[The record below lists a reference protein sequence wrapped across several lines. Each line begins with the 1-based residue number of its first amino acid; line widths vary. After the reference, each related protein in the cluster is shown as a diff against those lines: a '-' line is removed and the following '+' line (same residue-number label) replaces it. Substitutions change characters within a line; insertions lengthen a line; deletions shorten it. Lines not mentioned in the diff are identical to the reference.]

1 MKATTGLRSAIVAAL
16 FVFLV
21 AGLFI
26 SKSVHASAIAELNR
40 ENMAVHESASHAEL
54 KGLEQYV
61 DSLIERGM
69 AQHTIPGVT
78 ISIVKNDEIALLKG
92 YGLSD
97 VSSQKKVNP
106 HATLFRIGS
115 ITKTMT
121 AIAVMQLV
129 EQGKLALDVDVN
141 DYLSEFKIPNTFEGP
156 ITIAALLSHRS
167 GFEEADAG
175 NLLSGQ
181 PEEVLSTSQYL
192 ATYMPSR
199 IWPVGYNMS
208 YSNYGFG
215 LLGYLV
221 ELKSGLDLATYM
233 EQNIFSP
240 LGMQNTTLREPLGS
254 ELTSMQSALQAHLA
268 TGYFKGAAGRNL
280 AKPFEFIGHIGG
292 AGAVSATAENMALY
306 MRSLMRGRSGLI
318 SSHTDSK
325 MKQRLYDDRALATG
339 VVHGMFEGSI
349 RGYKYYHHSG
359 ATLTFSANMVIFP
372 EIQLGIF
379 IASNMVGGA
388 AQLADFLPKAILHKY
403 YKDLPMQLNEPPQ
416 LGAYNQFMT
425 VPVVKRKL
433 EEYTGSWLSTR
444 RSYTQLEKVSALDS
458 SVIIS
463 LDTQGRLIMR
473 RLGSNAKFALKRLKE
488 NVFQAQSDQGSIFY
502 FYPDS
507 KGQIARFSAS
517 MWSGDYEKVSLPQ
530 SPFFFYFVLVLA
542 SLLSLS
548 TLLLAS
554 IRRSRVK
561 SHNLFEKVTSI
572 VAGMLLLAV
581 TGFIFMNS
589 GLVLDEYNFLLNFP
603 TLEVKLLLCFVLV
616 IALITLIKVVGLA
629 FIWRQKELG
638 MLYKCHYSI
647 FTLSCLSFLYVF
659 WVWNAIGFN
668 YVS

>member
-1 MKATTGLRSAIVAAL
+1 MKATTEFRSVILAVL
-16 FVFLV
+16 FGFLV
-21 AGLFI
+21 ACFFVSHSIHANLASERHGQKVVI
-26 SKSVHASAIAELNR
+26 DASMSKIELT
-40 ENMAVHESASHAEL
+40 
-54 KGLEQYV
+54 GLEQYV
-61 DSLIERGM
+61 EALIERGI

-78 ISIVKNDEIALLKG
+78 VSIVKDDKIVMLKG
-92 YGLSD
+92 YGFSD
-97 VSSQKKVNP
+97 VSSQKMVNP
-106 HATLFRIGS
+106 HTTLFRIGS

-129 EQGKLALDVDVN
+129 EQGKLALDVDIN
-141 DYLSEFKIPNTFEGP
+141 EYLTEFKIPDTFEDP
-156 ITIAALLSHRS
+156 ITIAALLSHRA

-175 NLLSGQ
+175 NLLSGHA
-181 PEEVLSTSQYL
+181 EEVLSTSQYL

-199 IWPVGYNMS
+199 VWPVGYNMS

-233 EQNIFSP
+233 EQHIFSP
-240 LGMQNTTLREPLGS
+240 LGMHNTTLREPLGS
-254 ELTSMQSALQAHLA
+254 EATSMQRALQAHLA
-268 TGYFKGAAGRNL
+268 TGYFKDTAGRNL

-306 MRSLMRGRSGLI
+306 MRSLLQERRGLVSPL
-318 SSHTDSK
+318 TDSI
-325 MKQRLYDDRALATG
+325 MKQRLYDDRVLATG
-339 VVHGMFEGSI
+339 VAHGMFEGNI

-359 ATLTFSANMVIFP
+359 ATLTFSANMIVFP

-388 AQLADFLPKAILHKY
+388 AQLADFLPRAILNKY
-403 YKDLPMQLNEPPQ
+403 YKSLPIQIDESPQ

-425 VPVVKRKL
+425 APIVKRQL

-463 LDTQGRLIMR
+463 LDAQGQLVMR
-473 RLGSNAKFALKRLKE
+473 RLGSHTKFALKRLKE

-507 KGQIARFSAS
+507 SGEITRFSAS
-517 MWSGDYEKVSLPQ
+517 MWSGDYERVSLFH
-530 SPFFFYFVLVLA
+530 SPFFFYFVLILA

-548 TLLLAS
+548 TLLLTS
-554 IRRSRVK
+554 LQKRRAKTLHVFK
-561 SHNLFEKVTSI
+561 KVTRI
-572 VAGMLLLAV
+572 VAGLLLLTV
-581 TGFIFMNS
+581 IGFIFMNS
-589 GLVLDEYNFLLNFP
+589 GLVLDEYNFLINFP
-603 TLEVKLLLCFVLV
+603 TLEVKLLLYLVLV
-616 IALITLIKVVGLA
+616 IALLTLVKVVGLA
-629 FIWRQKELG
+629 YIWRHEESG
-638 MLYKCHYSI
+638 MLYKIHYSM
-647 FTLSCLSFLYVF
+647 FTLSCFSFLYVF

-668 YVS
+668 YVN